1 MAGLNIDEY
10 LARPLLA
17 DLATVKADG
26 SPHVAPVWF
35 QYQDGQIRI
44 VAQTNSVKIRNILHE
59 PRVSLSVAIHERPY
73 KYVLINGTAELSK
86 EGIPELT
93 RSLAIR
99 YQGEQEGNEYADRVL
114 VADVLLP
121 HHHHANQDYQLG
133 RRRLG

>member
-1 MAGLNIDEY
+1 MADLNIEEY

-35 QYQDGQIRI
+35 QYQNGQIRI
-44 VAQTNSVKIRNILHE
+44 VTQTNSVKSRNIQHE

-73 KYVLINGTAELSK
+73 KYVLVNGTAELSK

-93 RSLAIR
+93 RALAIH
-99 YQGEQEGNEYADRVL
+99 YQGGQEGNEYADRVL
-114 VADVLLP
+114 VEMDFYLITITP
-121 HHHHANQDYQLG
+121 TKIISWNGED
-133 RRRLG
+133 

>member
-1 MAGLNIDEY
+1 VADLNIEEY

-35 QYQDGQIRI
+35 QYQNGQIRI
-44 VAQTNSVKIRNILHE
+44 VTQTNSVKTRNIQHE

-73 KYVLINGTAELSK
+73 KYVLVNGTAELSK

-93 RSLAIR
+93 RALAIH
-99 YQGEQEGNEYADRVL
+99 YQGGQEGNEYADRVL
-114 VADVLLP
+114 VEMDFYLITITP
-121 HHHHANQDYQLG
+121 TKIISWDG
-133 RRRLG
+133 ED

>member
-1 MAGLNIDEY
+1 MADLNIEEY

-35 QYQDGQIRI
+35 QYQNGQIRI
-44 VAQTNSVKIRNILHE
+44 VTQTNSVKTRNIQHE

-73 KYVLINGTAELSK
+73 KYVLVNGTAELSK

-93 RSLAIR
+93 RALAIH
-99 YQGEQEGNEYADRVL
+99 YQGGQECNEYAYRVL
-114 VADVLLP
+114 VEMDFYLITNTPAKIISWDG
-121 HHHHANQDYQLG
+121 DD
-133 RRRLG
+133 

>member
-1 MAGLNIDEY
+1 MADLNIEEY

-35 QYQDGQIRI
+35 QYQNGQIRI
-44 VAQTNSVKIRNILHE
+44 VTQTNSVKTRNIQHE

-73 KYVLINGTAELSK
+73 KYVLVNGTAELSK

-93 RSLAIR
+93 RALAIH
-99 YQGEQEGNEYADRVL
+99 YQGGQEGNEYADRVL
-114 VADVLLP
+114 VEMDFYLITITPAKIISWDGE
-121 HHHHANQDYQLG
+121 D
-133 RRRLG
+133 

>member
-1 MAGLNIDEY
+1 VEDLNIEEY

-35 QYQDGQIRI
+35 QYQNGQIRI
-44 VAQTNSVKIRNILHE
+44 VTQTNSVKTRNIQHE

-73 KYVLINGTAELSK
+73 KYVLVNGTAELSK

-93 RSLAIR
+93 RALAIH
-99 YQGEQEGNEYADRVL
+99 YQGGQEGNEYADRVL
-114 VADVLLP
+114 VEMDFYLITITP
-121 HHHHANQDYQLG
+121 TKIISWNGED
-133 RRRLG
+133 

>member
-1 MAGLNIDEY
+1 MADLNIDEY

-44 VAQTNSVKIRNILHE
+44 VAQTNSVKIRNIQHE

-114 VADVLLP
+114 VEMDFYLITITP
-121 HHHHANQDYQLG
+121 TKIISWDG
-133 RRRLG
+133 ED

>member
-1 MAGLNIDEY
+1 VADLNIEEY

-35 QYQDGQIRI
+35 QYQNGQIRI
-44 VAQTNSVKIRNILHE
+44 VTQTNSVKSRNIQHE

-73 KYVLINGTAELSK
+73 KYVLVNGTAELSK

-93 RSLAIR
+93 RALAIH
-99 YQGEQEGNEYADRVL
+99 YQGGQEGNEYADRVL
-114 VADVLLP
+114 VEMDFYLITITP
-121 HHHHANQDYQLG
+121 TKIISWDG
-133 RRRLG
+133 ED

>member
-1 MAGLNIDEY
+1 MADLNIEEY

-35 QYQDGQIRI
+35 QYQNGQIRI
-44 VAQTNSVKIRNILHE
+44 VTQTNSVKSRNIQHE

-73 KYVLINGTAELSK
+73 KYVLVNGTAELSK

-93 RSLAIR
+93 RALAIH
-99 YQGEQEGNEYADRVL
+99 YQGGQEGNEYADRVL
-114 VADVLLP
+114 VEMDFYLITITP
-121 HHHHANQDYQLG
+121 TKIISWDG
-133 RRRLG
+133 ED

>member
-1 MAGLNIDEY
+1 MADLNIEEY

-35 QYQDGQIRI
+35 QYQNGQIRI
-44 VAQTNSVKIRNILHE
+44 VTQTNSVKTRNIQHE

-73 KYVLINGTAELSK
+73 KYVLVNGTAELSK

-93 RSLAIR
+93 RALAIH
-99 YQGEQEGNEYADRVL
+99 YQGGQEGNEYADRVL
-114 VADVLLP
+114 VEMDFYLITITP
-121 HHHHANQDYQLG
+121 TKIISWDG
-133 RRRLG
+133 ED

>member
-1 MAGLNIDEY
+1 MADLNIDEY

-44 VAQTNSVKIRNILHE
+44 VAQTNSVKVRNIQHE

-114 VADVLLP
+114 VEMDFYLITITP
-121 HHHHANQDYQLG
+121 TKIISWDG
-133 RRRLG
+133 ED